1 MQRKLRKHRLLVLL
15 LIAAIAA
22 TSAYAYTS
30 AVGGV
35 NPPLLGSGTSKIDK
49 YTLGTPTY
57 TLDANSPRNLDSVS
71 FTLTGATTSTVV
83 RVRLIDAGGTWYNC
97 DESGAPTII
106 TCATTAP
113 QVTAVAANGNTLT
126 VVATG

>member
-1 MQRKLRKHRLLVLL
+1 MQKTLRKYRVLVLF

-22 TSAYAYTS
+22 TGAYAYAN

-35 NPPLLGSGTSKIDK
+35 NPPLLGSGSSSIDK
-49 YTLGTPTY
+49 YTLGTPVY
-57 TLDANSPRNLDSVS
+57 TLDANSPRNLDAVT
-71 FTLTGATTSTVV
+71 FTLTGATASTVV
-83 RVRLIDAGGTWYNC
+83 RVRLIDAGGTWYPC
-97 DESGAPTII
+97 DESAAPTI

-113 QVTAVAANGNTLT
+113 QLTAVGANGNTLT

>member
-1 MQRKLRKHRLLVLL
+1 MRRKLRKHRFLVLL
-15 LIAAIAA
+15 LIAAVAA
-22 TSAYAYTS
+22 TSAYAYTN

-35 NPPLLGSGTSKIDK
+35 NPLRLGSGSNAIGK

-57 TLDANSPRNLDSVS
+57 NLNANSPQNIDSVS
-71 FTLTGATTSTVV
+71 FTLTGAIASTVV
-83 RVRLIDAGGTWYNC
+83 RVRLIAAGSWYNC
-97 DESGAPTII
+97 DESAAPTI

-126 VVATG
+126 VVSTG

>member
-1 MQRKLRKHRLLVLL
+1 MRRKLRTHRLLVLL
-15 LIAAIAA
+15 LIAVVAA
-22 TSAYAYTS
+22 TSAYAYTN

-35 NPPLLGSGTSKIDK
+35 NPPRLGSGSGAISK

-57 TLDANSPRNLDSVS
+57 TLNANSPQNLDSVS
-71 FTLTGATTSTVV
+71 FSLTGATASTVV
-83 RVRLIDAGGTWYNC
+83 RVRLIAAGSWYNC
-97 DESGAPTII
+97 NASGAPTI